1 MRATNTTLLQLFHQ
15 AKFPLNLAE
24 ALVSS
29 RGPQAGAASWFVA
42 LKISQL
48 FMAVLYLSEE
58 RQTPQPIS
66 KIPSACLSYSICSEH
81 LVLTQGK

>member
-29 RGPQAGAASWFVA
+29 CGPQAGAASWFVA

-58 RQTPQPIS
+58 
-66 KIPSACLSYSICSEH
+66 
-81 LVLTQGK
+81 